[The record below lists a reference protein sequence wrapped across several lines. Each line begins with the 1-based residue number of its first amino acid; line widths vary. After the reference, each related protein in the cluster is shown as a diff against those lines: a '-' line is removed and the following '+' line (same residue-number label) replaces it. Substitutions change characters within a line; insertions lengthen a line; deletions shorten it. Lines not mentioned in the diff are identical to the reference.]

1 MTPSTIREA
10 TTQPYY
16 ITWDG
21 SVEPLWPILAKQ
33 HPQLPSE
40 RCKNGGKRVACPF
53 LPIHVSHPAGIN
65 CEARIQSSSI
75 THSIRNQPRC
85 PDILRNS
92 RAFEVNTV
100 TNILLGFPCDDNAYL
115 ITKIGYFRTQDA
127 TTTTSK
133 DFPGPPAGLTR
144 LPTCL
149 TCRNSCCADRLR
161 VQHE

>member
-1 MTPSTIREA
+1 MGWVSRATVADFGQATSPTSFRKMQKWREK
-10 TTQPYY
+10 
-16 ITWDG
+16 
-21 SVEPLWPILAKQ
+21 SCLSL
-33 HPQLPSE
+33 
-40 RCKNGGKRVACPF
+40 
-53 LPIHVSHPAGIN
+53 LPIHVRHPAGIN